1 MSAEIPLA
9 SHTNL
14 PDSSTGAA
22 QANRAVSPKG
32 PSGPRQPRPA
42 SKRATGALKGLFF
55 IAALPVILV
64 LIWYIS
70 TAVGEK
76 NFFVPTPALLVE
88 TFFATWTG
96 DRITTDVIPSLTRL
110 LIGIA
115 GSIIIGIVAGLLIG
129 SVRWLRALTEPTLEF
144 FRAIPPTVLIPV
156 LMLLIGIGDDM
167 KVAVI
172 ISGAVW
178 PILLNTIEGVR
189 SMDEVLS
196 DTTHTYGIKGFNRV
210 RYLILPSAMPQIM
223 AGIRQSLSIALILMV
238 ISEMFAAS
246 SGLGFTIVQFQR
258 SFAIPEMWSGIV
270 LLGIIGVIMSF
281 IFQLIERNVLR
292 WYHGLREIEN
302 AA

>member
-1 MSAEIPLA
+1 MSAA
-9 SHTNL
+9 TTV
-14 PDSSTGAA
+14 STGSAGPAA
-22 QANRAVSPKG
+22 SAPK
-32 PSGPRQPRPA
+32 RPNPTVRRVWGLA
-42 SKRATGALKGLFF
+42 KGFFF

-64 LIWYIS
+64 LIWYFS
-70 TAVGEK
+70 TAFGEK
-76 NFFVPTPALLVE
+76 NFFVPTPALLFQ
-88 TFFATWTG
+88 TFFETWNQ
-96 DRITTDVIPSLTRL
+96 DRLTTDVFPSLIRL
-110 LIGIA
+110 AWGIFGSVAIGI
-115 GSIIIGIVAGLLIG
+115 IAGLLIG

-167 KVAVI
+167 KIAVI

-270 LLGIIGVIMSF
+270 LLGIIGVLLSF
-281 IFQLIERNVLR
+281 VFQLIERNVLR

>member
-1 MSAEIPLA
+1 
-9 SHTNL
+9 
-14 PDSSTGAA
+14 
-22 QANRAVSPKG
+22 VK
-32 PSGPRQPRPA
+32 
-42 SKRATGALKGLFF
+42 ALKSFLYIVG
-55 IAALPVILV
+55 LPVILLV
-64 LIWYIS
+64 IWYLV
-70 TAVGEK
+70 TAFGEK
-76 NFFVPTPALLVE
+76 NFFVPTPALLAETFVE
-88 TFFATWTG
+88 TWTWE
-96 DRITTDVIPSLTRL
+96 RMTTDVFPSLSRL
-110 LIGIA
+110 FIGIVGSILIGI
-115 GSIIIGIVAGLLIG
+115 IVGLLIG
-129 SVRWLRALTEPTLEF
+129 SIRWLRALLEPTLEF

-189 SMDEVLS
+189 AMDEVLA
-196 DTTHTYGIKGFNRV
+196 DTTHTYGIKGVNRV

-246 SGLGFTIVQFQR
+246 SGLGFTIVPFQR

-270 LLGIIGVIMSF
+270 LLGIIGVLLSF
-281 IFQLIERNVLR
+281 IFQLVERVVLR

-302 AA
+302 AV

>member
-1 MSAEIPLA
+1 MKY
-9 SHTNL
+9 
-14 PDSSTGAA
+14 
-22 QANRAVSPKG
+22 VKG
-32 PSGPRQPRPA
+32 F
-42 SKRATGALKGLFF
+42 LY
-55 IAALPVILV
+55 IVALPLILV
-64 LIWYIS
+64 GIWFFS
-70 TAVGEK
+70 TSGSP
-76 NFFVPTPALLVE
+76 NFFVPTPALLAE
-88 TFFATWTG
+88 TFVDTWTW
-96 DRITTDVIPSLTRL
+96 DRLQRDVFPSLGRL
-110 LIGIA
+110 LVGIVGSILIGI
-115 GSIIIGIVAGLLIG
+115 IGGLLIG
-129 SVRWLRALTEPTLEF
+129 SVRWLRALLEPTLEF

-172 ISGAVW
+172 IFGAVW

-196 DTTHTYGIKGFNRV
+196 DTTRTYGIKGFNRV

-238 ISEMFAAS
+238 ISEMFASS

-270 LLGIIGVIMSF
+270 VLGLIGVAMSF
-281 IFQLIERNVLR
+281 IFQAIERIVLR

>member
-1 MSAEIPLA
+1 MPGSTAAPTGSAPGPA
-9 SHTNL
+9 SS
-14 PDSSTGAA
+14 PEKRKSTG
-22 QANRAVSPKG
+22 P
-32 PSGPRQPRPA
+32 
-42 SKRATGALKGLFF
+42 KRALGAARGLFF

-64 LIWYIS
+64 LIWYVS
-70 TAVGEK
+70 TAVGER

-88 TFFATWTG
+88 TFFETWTG

-115 GSIIIGIVAGLLIG
+115 GSILIGIIGGLLIG

-167 KVAVI
+167 KIAVI

-189 SMDEVLS
+189 SMDEVLA

>member
-1 MSAEIPLA
+1 MSAAATVSAPKTPA
-9 SHTNL
+9 GPAGPKKPSPAARRTW
-14 PDSSTGAA
+14 GAA
-22 QANRAVSPKG
+22 KG
-32 PSGPRQPRPA
+32 F
-42 SKRATGALKGLFF
+42 FF

-64 LIWYIS
+64 LIWYFS
-70 TAVGEK
+70 TAFGEK
-76 NFFVPTPALLVE
+76 NFFVPTPALLFE
-88 TFFATWTG
+88 TFFETWTE
-96 DRITTDVIPSLTRL
+96 DRLTTDVFPSLIRL
-110 LIGIA
+110 FWGIV
-115 GSIIIGIVAGLLIG
+115 GSVTIGIVGGLLIG

-167 KVAVI
+167 KIAVI

-189 SMDEVLS
+189 SMDEVLA

>member
-1 MSAEIPLA
+1 MSAEAPLA
-9 SHTNL
+9 SPANAPGSTAA
-14 PDSSTGAA
+14 PTGSAPGPASSPAK
-22 QANRAVSPKG
+22 RKS
-32 PSGPRQPRPA
+32 SG
-42 SKRATGALKGLFF
+42 SKRALGAARGLFF

-64 LIWYIS
+64 LIWYFS
-70 TAVGEK
+70 TAFGEAK
-76 NFFVPTPALLVE
+76 FFVPTPALLWE
-88 TFFATWTG
+88 TFFETWTG

-115 GSIIIGIVAGLLIG
+115 GSILIGIVGGLLIG

-167 KVAVI
+167 KIAVI

>member
-1 MSAEIPLA
+1 VSIEAPMSSP
-9 SHTNL
+9 TNL
-14 PDSSTGAA
+14 PDSSAGAA
-22 QANRAVSPKG
+22 RSHRGRG
-32 PSGPRQPRPA
+32 PGGNA
-42 SKRATGALKGLFF
+42 AGKRLWAAARGLFY

-64 LIWYIS
+64 LIWYVV

-76 NFFVPTPALLVE
+76 NFFIPTPALLVE
-88 TFFATWTG
+88 TFFETWTW
-96 DRITTDVIPSLTRL
+96 DRIQTDVLPSLGRL
-110 LIGIA
+110 LIGIVA
-115 GSIIIGIVAGLLIG
+115 SILIGIVGGLLIG

-156 LMLLIGIGDDM
+156 LMLLIGIGNDM
-167 KVAVI
+167 KIAVI

-196 DTTHTYGIKGFNRV
+196 DTTRTYGLRGVNRV
-210 RYLILPSAMPQIM
+210 RYLVLPSAMPQIM

-270 LLGIIGVIMSF
+270 LLGIIGVAMSF
-281 IFQLIERNVLR
+281 IFQLVERNVLR

>member
-1 MSAEIPLA
+1 MA
-9 SHTNL
+9 
-14 PDSSTGAA
+14 
-22 QANRAVSPKG
+22 
-32 PSGPRQPRPA
+32 
-42 SKRATGALKGLFF
+42 KGLFF

-64 LIWYIS
+64 LIWYVS
-70 TAVGEK
+70 TALGEK

-88 TFFATWTG
+88 TFFETWTG

-110 LIGIA
+110 LFGIA
-115 GSIIIGIVAGLLIG
+115 GSIIIGIVGGLLIG

-172 ISGAVW
+172 ISGALW

-189 SMDEVLS
+189 SMDEVLA

>member
-1 MSAEIPLA
+1 MRTVKSLAYIVGLPLILLA
-9 SHTNL
+9 L
-14 PDSSTGAA
+14 WYL
-22 QANRAVSPKG
+22 
-32 PSGPRQPRPA
+32 
-42 SKRATGALKGLFF
+42 ATAF
-55 IAALPVILV
+55 
-64 LIWYIS
+64 
-70 TAVGEK
+70 GER
-76 NFFVPTPALLVE
+76 NFFVPTPALLAETFVE
-88 TFFATWTG
+88 TWTW
-96 DRITTDVIPSLTRL
+96 DRMTTDVFPSLSRL
-110 LIGIA
+110 FVGIA
-115 GSIIIGIVAGLLIG
+115 GSILIGIIGGLLIG
-129 SVRWLRALTEPTLEF
+129 SIRWLRALLEPTLEF

-189 SMDEVLS
+189 AMDEVLS
-196 DTTHTYGIKGFNRV
+196 DTTHTYGIRGVNRV

-246 SGLGFTIVQFQR
+246 AGLGFTIVQFQR

-270 LLGIIGVIMSF
+270 LLGVIGVLLSF
-281 IFQLIERNVLR
+281 VFQLVERIVLR

>member
-1 MSAEIPLA
+1 MSAEAPLA
-9 SHTNL
+9 SPANL
-14 PDSSTGAA
+14 PGSTAAPTGSAPGPASSPGKRKSSGPKRALGAA
-22 QANRAVSPKG
+22 R
-32 PSGPRQPRPA
+32 
-42 SKRATGALKGLFF
+42 GLFF

-64 LIWYIS
+64 LLWYVS
-70 TAVGEK
+70 TAVGER

-88 TFFATWTG
+88 TFFETWTG

-110 LIGIA
+110 LIGI
-115 GSIIIGIVAGLLIG
+115 
-129 SVRWLRALTEPTLEF
+129 
-144 FRAIPPTVLIPV
+144 
-156 LMLLIGIGDDM
+156 GDDM
-167 KVAVI
+167 KIAVI

-189 SMDEVLS
+189 SMDEVLA

>member
-1 MSAEIPLA
+1 VNATTAPANTAHAGNGPTASAGRPAPQRRKPTPTAKRLW
-9 SHTNL
+9 
-14 PDSSTGAA
+14 GAA
-22 QANRAVSPKG
+22 
-32 PSGPRQPRPA
+32 
-42 SKRATGALKGLFF
+42 KGLFY
-55 IAALPVILV
+55 IAALPVILI
-64 LIWYIS
+64 LIWYVV

-76 NFFVPTPALLVE
+76 NFFIPTPALLVE
-88 TFFATWTG
+88 TFFETWTW
-96 DRITTDVIPSLTRL
+96 DRIQTDVLPSLGRL
-110 LIGIA
+110 LIGIVA
-115 GSIIIGIVAGLLIG
+115 SIVIGIVAGLLIG
-129 SVRWLRALTEPTLEF
+129 SARWLRALTEPTLEF

-167 KVAVI
+167 KIAVI

-196 DTTHTYGIKGFNRV
+196 DTTHTYGIKGLNRV
-210 RYLILPSAMPQIM
+210 RYLVLPSAMPQIM

-281 IFQLIERNVLR
+281 IFQIVERSVLR

-302 AA
+302 AV

>member
-1 MSAEIPLA
+1 MSAAATVSAPKTPA
-9 SHTNL
+9 GPAGPKKPSPAARRTW
-14 PDSSTGAA
+14 GAA
-22 QANRAVSPKG
+22 KG
-32 PSGPRQPRPA
+32 F
-42 SKRATGALKGLFF
+42 FF

-64 LIWYIS
+64 LIWYFS
-70 TAVGEK
+70 TAFGEK
-76 NFFVPTPALLVE
+76 NFFVPTPALLFE
-88 TFFATWTG
+88 TFFETWTE
-96 DRITTDVIPSLTRL
+96 DRLTTDVFPSLIRL
-110 LIGIA
+110 FWGIV
-115 GSIIIGIVAGLLIG
+115 GSVTIGIVGGLLIG

-167 KVAVI
+167 KIAVI

-189 SMDEVLS
+189 SMDEVLA

-270 LLGIIGVIMSF
+270 LLGIIGVLMSF

>member
-1 MSAEIPLA
+1 M
-9 SHTNL
+9 
-14 PDSSTGAA
+14 
-22 QANRAVSPKG
+22 VKG
-32 PSGPRQPRPA
+32 F
-42 SKRATGALKGLFF
+42 FF

-64 LIWYIS
+64 LIWYFS
-70 TAVGEK
+70 TAFGEK
-76 NFFVPTPALLVE
+76 NFFVPTPALLFE
-88 TFFATWTG
+88 TFFDTWTQ
-96 DRITTDVIPSLTRL
+96 DRLTTDVFPSLTRL
-110 LIGIA
+110 AWGIA
-115 GSIIIGIVAGLLIG
+115 GSVIIGIVGGLLIG

-167 KVAVI
+167 KIAVI

-270 LLGIIGVIMSF
+270 LLGIIGVILSF
-281 IFQLIERNVLR
+281 IFQLIERSVLR